1 MKYEFTVE
9 EINIILA
16 ALGKAPYESVFQL
29 VDNIR
34 NQYESNQAPPV
45 DNEG

>member
-29 VDNIR
+29 VDSIR
-34 NQYESNQAPPV
+34 NQYEKNQEPPV